1 MVESSAPPLD
11 STYAALADPSRRAI
25 LARLRDGRLRV
36 TEIAEPF
43 DISLNAVSKHLK
55 VLEHAGLIR
64 RTVRGRDHFLA
75 LEAGPLGEAAEWI
88 EGYRLFWEQRIDA
101 LEAFLVSNGDG
112 GSGRRTQ

>member
-1 MVESSAPPLD
+1 MVESLTPPLD

-25 LARLRDGRLRV
+25 LARLRHGQLRV

-75 LEAGPLGEAAEWI
+75 LEAGPLDQAAEWI
-88 EGYRLFWEQRIDA
+88 ESYRVFWEQRIDA
-101 LEAFLVSNGDG
+101 LDGFLATVAAGD
-112 GSGRRTQ
+112 SGRRPQ